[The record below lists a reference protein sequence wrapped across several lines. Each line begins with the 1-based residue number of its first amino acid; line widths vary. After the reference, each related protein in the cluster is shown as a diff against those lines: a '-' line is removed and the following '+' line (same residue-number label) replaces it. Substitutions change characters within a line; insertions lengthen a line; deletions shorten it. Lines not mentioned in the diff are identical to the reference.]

1 MKSVKT
7 ILLFVAL
14 VILNT
19 RCGTVIKKSD
29 ESGEV
34 SRKFDD
40 KMSAT
45 ESWQDHMHTLE
56 KNLVDIYPL
65 ALDPIEFDSQKNEK
79 KIREALKNLNVAST
93 KVNHS
98 PMTVM
103 NDPTLAFIS
112 FDFRQQLSNVD
123 HAFSLGKKD
132 YARFEL
138 LKMTQFCIECHT
150 QSNKG
155 PNFGFSQFSK
165 KIEALPAITQAE
177 VYIAT
182 RRFEEALKSYKEFF
196 NQKEISWDAQF
207 KTELAI
213 HNALSILIR
222 YKRDPVGAKEFLEKV
237 EKVNFVPLYLK
248 SMIPVWQADI
258 KKWSSEAKSMKSSL
272 AIVKVW
278 IDRSNARMFE
288 YGRLGSEVW
297 NQLSISY
304 LHEFLDNTRFKPY
317 KADVLWLLGAS
328 YINGLNSYQSSLGEK
343 YLEVC
348 IRTFPNSFSAHRC
361 YFKLEEYVYDT
372 NSGSAGTFLS
382 IEDQRRLRELKALSD
397 PK

>member
-1 MKSVKT
+1 MKPIQVIFLLAT
-7 ILLFVAL
+7 ILFLGA
-14 VILNT
+14 
-19 RCGTVIKKSD
+19 RCGSVITKPD

-34 SRKFDD
+34 SKKFDD
-40 KMSAT
+40 KMNAS
-45 ESWQDHMHTLE
+45 ESWQNQMQSLE
-56 KNLVDIYPL
+56 KSLVEIYPL
-65 ALDPIEFDSQKNEK
+65 VVDPIDFEAQKNEK
-79 KIREALKNLNVAST
+79 KIIDSLKRLNTVSA

-98 PMTVM
+98 PMTAM

-112 FDFRQQLSNVD
+112 FDFHEQVNNVD
-123 HAFSLGKKD
+123 RAFSMGKKD

-138 LKMTQFCIECHT
+138 LKLTQFCIECHT

-155 PNFGFSQFSK
+155 PNFGYSQFAK
-165 KIEALPAITQAE
+165 KIEGLPAINQAE
-177 VYIAT
+177 IYIAT
-182 RRFEEALKSYKEFF
+182 RRFDEALKSYMDFF
-196 NQKEISWDAQF
+196 NQTEISWDAQF
-207 KTELAI
+207 KSEQAV

-222 YKRDPVGAKEFLEKV
+222 FKRDPEATRAFLEKI
-237 EKVNFVPLYLK
+237 EKVKFVPLYLK
-248 SMIPVWQADI
+248 AMVPVWKADI
-258 KKWSSEAKSMKSSL
+258 KKWSSEAKSMKPSIS
-272 AIVKVW
+272 IVKMW
-278 IDRSNARMFE
+278 IDRSNSRMFD

-304 LHEFLDNTRFKPY
+304 LHEFLENTRFKPY

-348 IRTFPNSFSAHRC
+348 IRAFPNSFSAHRC

-382 IEDQRRLRELKALSD
+382 IEEDRRLKELKALSE